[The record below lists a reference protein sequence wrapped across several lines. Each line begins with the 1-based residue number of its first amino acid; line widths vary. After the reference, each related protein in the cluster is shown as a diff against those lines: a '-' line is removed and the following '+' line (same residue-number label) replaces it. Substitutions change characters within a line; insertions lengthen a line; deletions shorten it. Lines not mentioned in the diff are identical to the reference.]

1 MAVVRWD
8 PWSELDQLQR
18 DVSDLFNRRLQPAR
32 GVRPAM
38 DAVRTEKGTVVRL
51 DVPGFG
57 IDDVQ
62 VSVHDGVLTVSGARS
77 SESETEEG
85 NWIRRERSSSNFERS
100 LMLPKGVDVEAITAT
115 VRNGVLEVTVP
126 HPAEQQPR
134 RINVTSSSDAS
145 DATVDVGSDTKQT
158 EISDSSN

>member
-38 DAVRTEKGTVVRL
+38 DAFRTDKGTVVRL

-57 IDDVQ
+57 SDDVQ
-62 VSVHDGVLTVSGARS
+62 VSVHEGVLTLSGSRS
-77 SESETEEG
+77 SEAEAEEG
-85 NWIRRERSSSNFERS
+85 NWIRRERSASSFERS
-100 LMLPKGVDVEAITAT
+100 VMLPKGVDVEAISAT
-115 VRNGVLEVTVP
+115 VDNGVLEVTVP

-134 RINVTSSSDAS
+134 RIDVKSSSDAS
-145 DATVDVGSDTKQT
+145 STTVDIGSGSEERD
-158 EISDSSN
+158 SDS